1 MFKKSC
7 QLSNQSLVSSK
18 DKKTMI
24 KSHNWCSGLNSFGQL
39 MVSKLTGSKG
49 RVYFVQSE
57 NEWIPAIVDSTGK
70 LDIFPT
76 IFYLW
81 MSNEILP
88 VVETNLGVSSYIMN
102 GADLMWPGVRNFEM
116 VKGIQLGT
124 WVAIATRGNCM
135 PYAVGKYLGYQ
146 GEDLKGKCVEVY
158 HYYRDKLWETKP
170 LMPNIGFTFDEVLP
184 IAKPKPVEMSTPEV
198 ISEQDS
204 TQSQV
209 EESSQQSTQ
218 NLEETKEHSTQNEE
232 LRLTEE
238 TSELIPDQSQDA
250 PEAESELTTEQA
262 DENLYRI
269 FLTALKVGTTDDMI
283 PLEPSAL
290 IQILSRCTGR
300 LTLDIKKSSYK
311 RVIFTLDRQVSRIN
325 VRFRSYL
332 LHFNKR

>member
-39 MVSKLTGSKG
+39 MGSKLTGSKG

-57 NEWIPAIVDSTGK
+57 NEWIPALVDSSGK

-81 MSNEILP
+81 MSNDILP

-102 GADLMWPGVRNFEM
+102 GADLMWPGVRNVEI
-116 VKGIQLGT
+116 VKGIQVGN

-170 LMPNIGFTFDEVLP
+170 IMPNIGFTFDEVLP
-184 IAKPKPVEMSTPEV
+184 IAQPKPVEITPEV

-204 TQSQV
+204 TQSQI
-209 EESSQQSTQ
+209 EEATQQSIQ
-218 NLEETKEHSTQNEE
+218 NLEETKEPSTHNEE
-232 LRLTEE
+232 AKLPEE
-238 TSELIPDQSQDA
+238 ASELTQDQSQET
-250 PEAESELTTEQA
+250 PEVEQELTTEQA

-269 FLTALKVGTTDDMI
+269 FLTALKVGITDDMI

-290 IQILSRCTGR
+290 IQILFRCTGR

-311 RVIFTLDRQVSRIN
+311 RVIST
-325 VRFRSYL
+325 
-332 LHFNKR
+332 